1 MRKPRILTVGTVYTD
16 FVCTAKKLPEPGER
30 VVSDGEYFFAPGG
43 SGTFFSVCAARL
55 GGDVVFCGCT
65 GDDGYADDL
74 FAAFEKESIDR
85 RFIFR
90 DSDEKTG
97 FSHIFCE
104 ENAPNRVTL
113 FPGANQSLNEEH
125 IEEAFTCYPDALLMN
140 GESDT
145 ALVRYALSMADAQD
159 IPAFLDLVGAK
170 VLPEGCSCRVLLSD
184 EPRTEYLTGIR
195 PSTAADALRA
205 AIALTGLIRAEYV
218 VIRLERRGAFVYDGL
233 HHEILSAPE
242 TRTVD
247 PTGTAEAFCASLA
260 LRFIQNGENI
270 ADAVR
275 YANCVSAYT
284 GTQNGAYAAFPAAA
298 QLEDFIRH
306 FIRR

>member
-16 FVCTAKKLPEPGER
+16 FVCTAKKLPEPGES
-30 VVSDGEYFFAPGG
+30 VVSDGEFFFAPGG
-43 SGTFFSVCAARL
+43 SGTFYSVCAARL
-55 GGDVVFCGCT
+55 GADVVFCGCT
-65 GDDGYADDL
+65 GNDGYADEL
-74 FAAFEKESIDR
+74 FAAFEKETVDR

-113 FPGANQSLNEEH
+113 FPGANQSLNREH

-140 GESDT
+140 GETDT
-145 ALVRYALSMADAQD
+145 ELVRYALSMAKRQD
-159 IPAFLDLVGAK
+159 IPSFFDLTGAK
-170 VLPEGCSCRVLLSD
+170 TLPEGSSCQVLLSD
-184 EPRTEYLTGIR
+184 EPQTERHTGIR

-205 AIALTGLIRAEYV
+205 AIALNEFVRAEYV

-242 TRTVD
+242 ARTVD
-247 PTGTAEAFCASLA
+247 PTGMAEAFCTSLA
-260 LRFIQNGENI
+260 LRFIQNGEDI
-270 ADAVR
+270 TDAVR

-284 GTQNGAYAAFPAAA
+284 GTQNGAFSAFPDSAH
-298 QLEDFIRH
+298 LEDFIRRS
-306 FIRR
+306 IRR